1 MRVCGIQVINCRSI
15 MFSHLPSRWNN
26 RNVTNWHRETWSLL
40 RAKNKVDNGYDKYSA
55 TIISTIINI
64 LSNLW
69 SRGFSNEKNPPG
81 QWEVVRKKMWAVDQP
96 SKYCTKGWIITLITF
111 FYPWLQWIFG
121 QMVGKTSH
129 IFHKF
134 AILNNLEPWF
144 GSFSVKTS

>member
-81 QWEVVRKKMWAVDQP
+81 QWEVVRKKMWAVDHL
-96 SKYCTKGWIITLITF
+96 SKYCSKGWVITLITF
-111 FYPWLQWIFG
+111 FTLDFNRFRSKWLEKRAWIFRK
-121 QMVGKTSH
+121 MLFRIMKD
-129 IFHKF
+129 
-134 AILNNLEPWF
+134 
-144 GSFSVKTS
+144 